1 MDTKTAVIAYV
12 LTFGWVAFVWLYLKP
27 KVAKKQNE
35 KLEKFIDSIEKIH
48 KNTKKMRLAKY
59 FARRFYL
66 LVRINFFQII

>member
-48 KNTKKMRLAKY
+48 KNT
-59 FARRFYL
+59 
-66 LVRINFFQII
+66 